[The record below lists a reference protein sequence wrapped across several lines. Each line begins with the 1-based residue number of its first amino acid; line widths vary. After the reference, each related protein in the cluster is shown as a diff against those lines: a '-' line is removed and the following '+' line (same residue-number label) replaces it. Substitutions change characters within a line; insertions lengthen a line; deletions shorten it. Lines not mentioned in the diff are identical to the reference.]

1 MPVTTGSTLPAP
13 DPNGP
18 NSPHGP
24 NRPDDANRP
33 DGTEG
38 PDAAGARSGPRSG
51 ASTRTR
57 SRSRT
62 RSRGRS
68 AGDRAFAPPRLEER
82 ARALA
87 ARPEDW
93 LHRVRLSPDGRWYE
107 RLHQDADHEVW
118 VISWLPGQST
128 GFHDH
133 GGSSGAFAV
142 ALGALEEHRVHAGR
156 GLGAGQSRSFGPDY
170 VHDVRNT
177 SAAPA
182 VSVHVYAPPL
192 SSMRRYDVDAQG
204 ELVELAAE
212 STDDW

>member
-18 NSPHGP
+18 HGP
-24 NRPDDANRP
+24 NRPDDP
-33 DGTEG
+33 DR
-38 PDAAGARSGPRSG
+38 PDAADARPGPRSG
-51 ASTRTR
+51 T
-57 SRSRT
+57 RSRT

-177 SAAPA
+177 SSAPA